1 MGMWARIPLRE
12 VYWIFMVKESN
23 GFYRMSANWCKK
35 EAETWGIYGQDNF
48 DRATNNLIASIKQ
61 ENKARAKTYY

>member
-1 MGMWARIPLRE
+1 MGMWARLPLRE
-12 VYWIFMVKESN
+12 VYWIFMVKEFN

-48 DRATNNLIASIKQ
+48 DQL
-61 ENKARAKTYY
+61 AKDIGKNGLTISKTV